1 MTKPKESKGRV
12 RKIPSQKLVKVTNR
26 GSSEKAKEAKDKEAK
41 ETAAKSIAADKKY
54 LPSTSG
60 ALARDILGPE
70 KAAQEPNVLPD
81 DIARSLSTIK
91 IAFTSIVLDKDFN
104 SRKDYRGIEALS
116 QDIAEAGLISAL
128 VVYADPKR
136 PNFYHLIAGFRRTL
150 AILRLREEA
159 KKNGADVLPFEEIE
173 VKVYEGPELG
183 RWILNLRENMS
194 RVDLHAWEIGDQ
206 CVRIRERFQ
215 LSGAQIG
222 ERLSYQKSH
231 VNNCM
236 RIVERIAKDVQD
248 EFRAGKAEPPFN
260 FLITLAA
267 LNLADGKPDHERQ
280 RVKWQEYVGAKSGD
294 PDAGGA
300 GGDGDEGGSEE
311 NAGKMRKLREAE
323 KCLTKLE
330 ENLKEATR
338 EEERQYF
345 RGAISVAKYLMGLTQ
360 KIKHVSL
367 AKSRK

>member
-1 MTKPKESKGRV
+1 MTKPKAKGTATGTKKV
-12 RKIPSQKLVKVTNR
+12 ASQKLVKLPR
-26 GSSEKAKEAKDKEAK
+26 LSGDSEKEK
-41 ETAAKSIAADKKY
+41 AAKSIASDKAM
-54 LPSTSG
+54 LASRSG
-60 ALARDILGPE
+60 ALTRDMLGPE
-70 KAAQEPNVLPD
+70 LSAQTPNVLPD
-81 DIARSLSTIK
+81 EIARSLRTIK
-91 IAFTSIVLDKDFN
+91 IAFESIVLDKDFN
-104 SRKDYRGIEALS
+104 SRKDYRGIESLS

-128 VVYADPKR
+128 VVYADPKK
-136 PNFYHLIAGFRRTL
+136 PGYYHLIAGFRRTL
-150 AILRLREEA
+150 AILRLRDEA
-159 KKNGADVLPFEEIE
+159 RKAGAPLPFEEIE

-236 RIVERIAKDVQD
+236 RIVERIAKDVQS

-280 RVKWQEYVGAKSGD
+280 RVKWQEYVGGKSGD
-294 PDAGGA
+294 SGA
-300 GGDGDEGGSEE
+300 GGDGDDDADSQGGL
-311 NAGKMRKLREAE
+311 KMRRAKEAE
-323 KCLTKLE
+323 KCLAKLE
-330 ENLKEATR
+330 DGLKEATR
-338 EEERQYF
+338 EEERSYF
-345 RGAISVAKYLMGLTQ
+345 RGAIGVARYMMGLTQ
-360 KIKHVSL
+360 KIKWVSF
-367 AKSRK
+367 AKKK